1 MPNFDS
7 TPIRFIGLD
16 VHKHYLV
23 ATGVDHQGN
32 QVFGPQQVANPNL
45 EEWIPK
51 HLTHQ
56 DAVVLEMTTNTWK
69 MHDLLKPH
77 VHSVTVVH
85 PPHVALIVR
94 AQVKT
99 DKKAAL
105 TLAQLHAA
113 GLLPGIWVPP
123 QEVRELR
130 ALVAQ
135 RHKMVRLASTAKNR
149 LHSVLHRHHFVP
161 EEDTDLFDPRTQPWW
176 ESLPLSPL
184 ELVCVQCD
192 LDTLE
197 FAREQVK
204 RMEACLAE
212 FAANDPRMPLLAQLP
227 GVGLLTAITILSA
240 IGDISRFPDAK
251 SLVGYA
257 GLGARVHISG
267 TLHTTGRITKTGRR
281 DLRTSMV
288 EAANHAIQS
297 HPHWKPRFEHL
308 EKRKGRSKAVV
319 AIAHM
324 LLVAVWHI
332 LTKAEADSHAVPQQ
346 VATSLFT
353 LAHRMRAR
361 NLPDGQSALQ
371 FTRNQLDRLGIGQD
385 ETKIPWDSKRF
396 KLPPSQLTRYQTAIP
411 IE

>member
-1 MPNFDS
+1 MPATDS

-16 VHKHYLV
+16 IHKHYLV
-23 ATGVDHQGN
+23 ATGVDRQGN
-32 QVFGPQQVANPNL
+32 QVFGPQQVSVSRL
-45 EEWIPK
+45 EDWIPK
-51 HLTHQ
+51 HLTPQ
-56 DAVVLEMTTNTWK
+56 DAVVLEMTVNTWK
-69 MHDLLKPH
+69 MHDLLVPY

-105 TLAQLHAA
+105 SLAQLHAA
-113 GLLPGIWVPP
+113 GLLPAVWVPP

-135 RHKMVRLASTAKNR
+135 RRKMVNLGTMVKNR
-149 LHSVLHRHHFVP
+149 LHAVLHRHHLAAP
-161 EEDTDLFDPRTQPWW
+161 EGLDLFDPRTRPWW
-176 ESLPLSPL
+176 ESLPLSAL
-184 ELVCVQCD
+184 QLVRLQSD
-192 LDTLE
+192 LDSLE
-197 FAREQVK
+197 FARSQVK
-204 RMEACLAE
+204 RLEACLKE

-227 GVGLLTAITILSA
+227 GVGLLNAITILAA

-267 TLHTTGRITKTGRR
+267 MTHTTGRITKAGRR
-281 DLRTSMV
+281 DLRTAMV

-297 HPHWKPRFEHL
+297 HPHWKPRFEAL
-308 EKRKGRSKAVV
+308 AKRKGRSKAIV
-319 AIAHM
+319 AIARM

-332 LTKAEADSHAVPQQ
+332 LTKSEADRYADPQQ

-353 LAHRMRAR
+353 LAHRVRVY
-361 NLPDGQSALQ
+361 NLPAGQSALQ
-371 FTRNQLDRLGIGQD
+371 FTRSQLDRLKIGQ
-385 ETKIPWDSKRF
+385 EVTRIPWGSKRY
-396 KLPPSQLTRYQTAIP
+396 KLPPSSLSD
-411 IE
+411 